1 MPLYMTE
8 SNDLKN
14 NLINN
19 MMSLWRQRR
28 MHSTI
33 LRNFLT
39 LKMMSE
45 SKCMNDISRILITYE
60 KSIKKIL
67 IWPEILLL
75 IYTRRKSNIYKRPRM
90 NMNLDSQKLN
100 DS

>member
-28 MHSTI
+28 MLNTI
-33 LRNFLT
+33 LRNFLI
-39 LKMMSE
+39 LKMMNE
-45 SKCMNDISRILITYE
+45 SKCMKDISRILI
-60 KSIKKIL
+60 I
-67 IWPEILLL
+67 
-75 IYTRRKSNIYKRPRM
+75 
-90 NMNLDSQKLN
+90 
-100 DS
+100 